1 MTAQPFDA
9 LKAAREV
16 LAGLSQVMATMRRAE
31 NAAEEA
37 MGKAE
42 SELNAIRQL
51 RAFAQAQL
59 AGQRKLIER
68 LEAEAQG
75 R

>member
-1 MTAQPFDA
+1 
-9 LKAAREV
+9 
-16 LAGLSQVMATMRRAE
+16 MATMRRAE